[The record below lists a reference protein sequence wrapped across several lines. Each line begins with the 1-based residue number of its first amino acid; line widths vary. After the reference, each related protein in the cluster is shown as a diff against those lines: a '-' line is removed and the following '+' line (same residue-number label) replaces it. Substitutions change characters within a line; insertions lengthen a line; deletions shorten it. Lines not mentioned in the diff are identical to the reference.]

1 MLQECPLMKKK
12 ITTKHFHLFHHS
24 FQLGNW
30 TKNGKIALLIYRG
43 PKHLAVALTEHFLK
57 KGFCSVKTLVK

>member
-12 ITTKHFHLFHHS
+12 ITKHFHLFHHS

-30 TKNGKIALLIYRG
+30 TKNGKIALQIYRG
-43 PKHLAVALTEHFLK
+43 GKHLAVALTEHFLK
-57 KGFCSVKTLVK
+57 KGFCSVKILVK

>member
-12 ITTKHFHLFHHS
+12 ITKHFQLFHHS

-30 TKNGKIALLIYRG
+30 TKNGKIALRIYRG
-43 PKHLAVALTEHFLK
+43 AETLAVALTEHFLK
-57 KGFCSVKTLVK
+57 KGFCSVKILVK